1 MGAEMSRAI
10 GWEEVADYALD
21 WAVEHAKAP
30 AMVSATTT
38 Q

>member
-1 MGAEMSRAI
+1 MPSQT
-10 GWEEVADYALD
+10 GWEEIADYALD

-30 AMVSATTT
+30 ATVSGATT